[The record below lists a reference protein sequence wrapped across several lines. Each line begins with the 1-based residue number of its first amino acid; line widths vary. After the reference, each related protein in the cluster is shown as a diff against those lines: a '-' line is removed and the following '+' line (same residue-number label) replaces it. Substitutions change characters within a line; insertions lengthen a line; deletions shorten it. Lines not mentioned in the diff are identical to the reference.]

1 MPCLKATHHGQVGDE
16 ISCLWP
22 ITIRTCR
29 RRAVAAIYRDWDE
42 RYALPLMP
50 AALPRLADS
59 ARQRPR
65 IGYVSGDFRHHAVRF
80 FLEPLLANHDREAF
94 EIHAY
99 SDVVAKDTWT
109 ERYQRY
115 FDHWLD
121 TRSLSDEALAS
132 RIREDGIDILVDL
145 AGHTADNRLFVFAR
159 KPAPIQVSWLGFG
172 YTTGLSAIDWFLGDE
187 RFTPPGCD
195 ALFREKVWRLP
206 RPVFVY
212 RPTEEGMP
220 DPDFA
225 PHRKNHGAITFG
237 CFSRSVRYNDRVLD
251 AWAEILKRVPGSFLM
266 LNHRPFADSLT
277 AAEFRARFARRG
289 IDPFRLK
296 FGFVT
301 PPWPAYR
308 EIDIALD
315 PFLTMRARPPSRRCG
330 WECRW

>member
-1 MPCLKATHHGQVGDE
+1 
-16 ISCLWP
+16 
-22 ITIRTCR
+22 
-29 RRAVAAIYRDWDE
+29 
-42 RYALPLMP
+42 
-50 AALPRLADS
+50 
-59 ARQRPR
+59 
-65 IGYVSGDFRHHAVRF
+65 
-80 FLEPLLANHDREAF
+80 
-94 EIHAY
+94 
-99 SDVVAKDTWT
+99 
-109 ERYQRY
+109 
-115 FDHWLD
+115 
-121 TRSLSDEALAS
+121 LAS

-315 PFLTMRARPPSRRCG
+315 AGGHHGVERTKRCRDQLLADARIVCIDSLERG
-330 WECRW
+330 IEMQVCRMHEPHRTAHTLSLHGVRMTLPYSNGVP